1 MINSL
6 LNLGLEFKAT
16 GILIKIIITLMII
29 IIFHLIKKSIC
40 SFVNKSNFN
49 SDDTIK
55 YKKTSSLSINI
66 LTVVAIIPIWMYES
80 KDIFTFLGIFSAG
93 LAFAFRDLVASF
105 LGWLI
110 INTHKPFKLGDR
122 IKIGESLGDVV
133 AIDWFYTTIIEVM
146 ENDNRTYG
154 QSTGRITHIPNI
166 QILTEGLINETN
178 AFPFTWNELKISLT
192 LKSNWRKAKNILM
205 SIADDKV
212 GDIEQEAKDSLSIA
226 SKTLPIYYEN
236 LSHTVYTSMESG
248 CVCLN
253 LRLICKAR
261 NFRNLQHALVEDILD
276 EFSKHE
282 DIELL

>member
-1 MINSL
+1 MIKFL
-6 LNLGLEFKAT
+6 LDLGLKFET
-16 GILIKIIITLMII
+16 VGVLIKIIITIFII
-29 IIFHLIKKSIC
+29 MVFHLLKKSIC
-40 SFVNKSNFN
+40 SFINKSNFDSLN
-49 SDDTIK
+49 TIK
-55 YKKTSSLSINI
+55 YKKTSTLSVNI
-66 LTVVAIIPIWMYES
+66 LTAVAIIPIWMYES

-166 QILTEGLINETN
+166 QILTEDLINETN
-178 AFPFTWNELKISLT
+178 AFPFTWNELKINLT
-192 LKSNWRKAKNILM
+192 LTSNWREAKNILM

-212 GDIEQEAKDSLSIA
+212 GDIEREAKDSLSIA

-248 CVCLN
+248 SVCLN

-261 NFRNLQHALVEDILD
+261 NFRNLQHDLVEGILD
-276 EFSKHE
+276 EFAKHE

>member
-1 MINSL
+1 MINFL
-6 LNLGLEFKAT
+6 LDLALRFETVGV
-16 GILIKIIITLMII
+16 LIKIFITLFII
-29 IIFHLIKKSIC
+29 MLFHLVKKSVC
-40 SFVNKSNFN
+40 SFVNKSNFDSN
-49 SDDTIK
+49 DIIR

-66 LTVVAIIPIWMYES
+66 LTAVAIIPIWMYES

-110 INTHKPFKLGDR
+110 INTQKPFKLGDR
-122 IKIGESLGDVV
+122 IKLGESLGDVI
-133 AIDWFYTTIIEVM
+133 AIDWFYTTIIEVI

-166 QILTEGLINETN
+166 QVLTEELINETN
-178 AFPFTWNELKISLT
+178 AFPFTWNELKINLT

-205 SIADDKV
+205 SIADDRV

-226 SKTLPIYYEN
+226 SKTLPIYYQN
-236 LSHTVYTSMESG
+236 LSHTIYTSMESG
-248 CVCLN
+248 RICLN

-261 NFRNLQHALVEDILD
+261 NYRNLQHDLVEDILD
-276 EFSKHE
+276 EFSKYE

>member
-1 MINSL
+1 MINFL
-6 LNLGLEFKAT
+6 LRIGLEFET
-16 GILIKIIITLMII
+16 VGVVIKIIITLFII
-29 IIFHLIKKSIC
+29 MIFHLVKKSIC
-40 SFVNKSNFN
+40 SFINKSNFDSN
-49 SDDTIK
+49 NTIK
-55 YKKTSSLSINI
+55 YKKTSTLSLNI
-66 LTVVAIIPIWMYES
+66 LTAVAIIPIWMYES

-122 IKIGESLGDVV
+122 IKLGESLGDVI

-166 QILTEGLINETN
+166 QILTEDLINETN
-178 AFPFTWNELKISLT
+178 AFPFTWNELKICLT
-192 LKSNWRKAKNILM
+192 LNSNWKKAKSILM
-205 SIADDKV
+205 SIANDKV
-212 GDIEQEAKDSLSIA
+212 GDIEREAKNSLNIA

-248 CVCLN
+248 RICLN

-261 NFRNLQHALVEDILD
+261 NYRNLEHVLVEDILD